1 MYKTK
6 LINTIFLLFA
16 FMESIYYSI
25 IKMKNMKRIS
35 ILSVMALVAILFSS
49 CAKTCVCTSRS
60 QNTDG
65 TIWEWETRFK
75 VVGGTSCVE
84 NAGNTAVTTLVD
96 NEGNRYKSYEC
107 REE

>member
-1 MYKTK
+1 M
-6 LINTIFLLFA
+6 
-16 FMESIYYSI
+16 
-25 IKMKNMKRIS
+25 NMKKIFQ
-35 ILSVMALVAILFSS
+35 LVAVIVLVVLLQS
-49 CAKTCVCTSRS
+49 CSKTCVCTSRS

-75 VVGGTSCVE
+75 AVGGTSCVE

-96 NEGNRYKSYEC
+96 TEGNRYKSYEC

>member
-1 MYKTK
+1 MKK
-6 LINTIFLLFA
+6 IFQ
-16 FMESIYYSI
+16 
-25 IKMKNMKRIS
+25 
-35 ILSVMALVAILFSS
+35 LVAVIVLVVLLQS
-49 CAKTCVCTSRS
+49 CSKTCVCTSRS
-60 QNTDG
+60 QNIDG

>member
-1 MYKTK
+1 
-6 LINTIFLLFA
+6 
-16 FMESIYYSI
+16 
-25 IKMKNMKRIS
+25 MKNMKRIS
-35 ILSVMALVAILFSS
+35 ILSAMALVAILFSS

-60 QNTDG
+60 QNADG
-65 TIWEWETRFK
+65 SIWEWETRFK

>member
-1 MYKTK
+1 MKK
-6 LINTIFLLFA
+6 IFQ
-16 FMESIYYSI
+16 
-25 IKMKNMKRIS
+25 
-35 ILSVMALVAILFSS
+35 LVAVIVLVVLLQS
-49 CAKTCVCTSRS
+49 CSKTCVCTSRS
-60 QNTDG
+60 QNADG
-65 TIWEWETRFK
+65 SIWEWETRFK